1 MFLFGFYSCRM
12 RIKFLSLTLML
23 ATMVSC
29 VTSPPPIDEY
39 TLARAAL
46 ESARTVEAAKYSAGN
61 WHQAEEIYK
70 KAEIFYRD
78 KEYDEAKKYFI
89 RAKIAAERAE
99 NSARLIRQKTGD
111 VL

>member
-1 MFLFGFYSCRM
+1 MFLFVFCCR
-12 RIKFLSLTLML
+12 RIRLNFLSLTLML
-23 ATMVSC
+23 ATLVSC
-29 VTSPPPIDEY
+29 VTSPPPLDEY

-78 KEYDEAKKYFI
+78 KEYDEAKKYFL
-89 RAKIAAERAE
+89 RAKLAAEKAE

>member
-1 MFLFGFYSCRM
+1 MFRFGFCKRQVKL
-12 RIKFLSLTLML
+12 KFLSLTLLL
-23 ATMVSC
+23 ATMSAC
-29 VTSPPPIDEY
+29 VTSPPPLDEY

-46 ESARTVEAAKYSAGN
+46 EAARSVEAAKYSAGT

-78 KEYDEAKKYFI
+78 KEYDEAKKYFL
-89 RAKIAAERAE
+89 RAKLAAEKAE